1 MGDLGGSTG
10 AEFLA
15 TGSPYGCSNSAQF
28 RIYNEP
34 SLTLES
40 SGNISAVRSI
50 PIGDVNGDGYSDWAG
65 MGGGTSSF
73 VYIYSGATGSIQTNL
88 NSISPNFRHVAPLGD
103 INNDGYDD
111 FAASFFDNT
120 SNPVDTE
127 IVFVLGGSSFNLT
140 LDSYSIYESIPAN
153 RGNGISLLGISD
165 IDDDG
170 VRDLVS
176 VTSSLDSVG
185 SDNWVRIYSVGNR
198 GTSNELFATYLNSH
212 NERFREKAIAN
223 LGDLNDDGIDE
234 FAVAS
239 IWESGL
245 QNSRPER
252 VYVFYSGIQESGC
265 SSGDLFLENQTIS
278 GTTEQRFSGAIEMG
292 NSVNPSTGDGPV
304 NVSATG
310 ELTSNAVDYIRLA
323 PGFSVSSGGVLRLV
337 VDAGL
342 CE

>member
-1 MGDLGGSTG
+1 
-10 AEFLA
+10 
-15 TGSPYGCSNSAQF
+15 PYGCSNSAQF

-212 NERFREKAIAN
+212 NERFREK
-223 LGDLNDDGIDE
+223 
-234 FAVAS
+234 
-239 IWESGL
+239 
-245 QNSRPER
+245 
-252 VYVFYSGIQESGC
+252 
-265 SSGDLFLENQTIS
+265 
-278 GTTEQRFSGAIEMG
+278 
-292 NSVNPSTGDGPV
+292 
-304 NVSATG
+304 
-310 ELTSNAVDYIRLA
+310 
-323 PGFSVSSGGVLRLV
+323 
-337 VDAGL
+337 
-342 CE
+342 